1 MIPSSRE
8 ELKQYCLERCGA
20 PVITINIAPQQ
31 IDNAID
37 DAMQYWQ
44 EYSLDAQER
53 TFYVHQITATDIT
66 NRYLTMPDNIFSVL
80 NIYGASPM
88 SSAGMLFN
96 VEYHITA
103 DAILGMTQ
111 AGSGSG
117 ASSYFITKQYLADM
131 NYLFNPDAP
140 FRFRI
145 HNKRLHI
152 DTNWSTRFRE
162 GEYVM
167 VECYA
172 IIDPMAWVGIWG
184 DWRLRELAAAMVKR
198 QWGDNLRK
206 FANVPL
212 PSGVVLNGES
222 IYQSAVEEI
231 AQIKDEYIYKF
242 DEPLGFYVG

>member
-8 ELKQYCLERCGA
+8 DLKQYCLERCGA

-31 IDNAID
+31 VDNAID
-37 DAMQYWQ
+37 DALQYWQ

-53 TFYVHQITATDIT
+53 TYFIHQLTQQDID
-66 NRYLTMPDNIFSVL
+66 NRYIVMPDNIFSVL
-80 NIYGASPM
+80 NVFGASPN
-88 SSAGMLFN
+88 SSVGMLFN
-96 VEYHITA
+96 VQYHITA
-103 DAILGMTQ
+103 DAILGMTK
-111 AGSGSG
+111 AGGGGG
-117 ASSYFITKQYLADM
+117 ASSYFIAKQYLTDM
-131 NYLFNPDAP
+131 NYLFNPDSP
-140 FRFRI
+140 FRYRI
-145 HNKRLHI
+145 HSHKLFI
-152 DTNWSTRFRE
+152 DTDWSIRFAV
-162 GEYVM
+162 GTYVM

-172 IIDPMAWVGIWG
+172 ILDPAVYSGVWG

-231 AQIKDEYIYKF
+231 AQIKQDYIFNF
-242 DEPLGFYVG
+242 DEPMGFYVG